1 MNANDFNNL
10 IYDPGNVPWPVKT
23 VALLAIAAL
32 VGFIGY
38 KLIITADTEELAS
51 NEAKELELRNTF
63 ETKQKRASQLPQY
76 KAQLEEM

>member
-1 MNANDFNNL
+1 MIRVMYL
-10 IYDPGNVPWPVKT
+10 CSVKT

-63 ETKQKRASQLPQY
+63 ETKQKNVPVNYRNTKLN
-76 KAQLEEM
+76 

>member
-38 KLIITADTEELAS
+38 KQLLRLIPK
-51 NEAKELELRNTF
+51 N
-63 ETKQKRASQLPQY
+63 
-76 KAQLEEM
+76 